1 MKASE
6 ALSVPHELSSEASGG
21 AAHKSFQQIT
31 GWQVGHHNPVS
42 RQACQHLQPTA

>member
-6 ALSVPHELSSEASGG
+6 ALAAPHELSSEASGG

-31 GWQVGHHNPVS
+31 GWQVGHRNAVS
-42 RQACQHLQPTA
+42 R

>member
-6 ALSVPHELSSEASGG
+6 ALAAPHELSSEANGG

-31 GWQVGHHNPVS
+31 GWQVGHHNPRS
-42 RQACQHLQPTA
+42 RQACRDLES